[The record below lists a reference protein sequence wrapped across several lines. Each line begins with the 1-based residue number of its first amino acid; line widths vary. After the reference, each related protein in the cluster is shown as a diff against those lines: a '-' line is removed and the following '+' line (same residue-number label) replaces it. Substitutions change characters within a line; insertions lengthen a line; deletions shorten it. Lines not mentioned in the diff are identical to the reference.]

1 MPAESP
7 GLINYSLSVVFSSQ
21 NGIFIYKLINQ
32 LTIQISTIETAE
44 MLCFPFH
51 YRKKMSAQGSRFSK
65 MFTVS
70 LGLCFSEA
78 RLLLLLIVF
87 SGEEYNV
94 PVQSV
99 TRP

>member
-1 MPAESP
+1 
-7 GLINYSLSVVFSSQ
+7 
-21 NGIFIYKLINQ
+21 
-32 LTIQISTIETAE
+32 
-44 MLCFPFH
+44 
-51 YRKKMSAQGSRFSK
+51 MSAQGSRFSK

>member
-1 MPAESP
+1 
-7 GLINYSLSVVFSSQ
+7 
-21 NGIFIYKLINQ
+21 
-32 LTIQISTIETAE
+32 
-44 MLCFPFH
+44 MLGFPFH

-70 LGLCFSEA
+70 LGLFFSEA
-78 RLLLLLIVF
+78 RFLFLSLLIVF

-99 TRP
+99 TLP